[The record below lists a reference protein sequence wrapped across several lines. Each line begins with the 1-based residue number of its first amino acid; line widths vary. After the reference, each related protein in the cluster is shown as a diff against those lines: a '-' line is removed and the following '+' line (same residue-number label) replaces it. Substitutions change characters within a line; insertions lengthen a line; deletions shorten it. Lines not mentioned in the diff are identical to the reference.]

1 MKLMRIKNIASI
13 KLKGGALQ
21 FVVFTGLVIAI
32 LLAAFVSLTHV
43 HTLFK
48 KQTGLTIE
56 TIKNTDLGI
65 YTSNNS
71 NSNQLNTTSD
81 VNNTIESKKEFWGI
95 YEKVIT
101 TSVIKKNRF
110 SKVALTGGTTTDRTA
125 LYLKENN
132 QPLIVVGN
140 TRIEGTSFIPRQGV
154 KAGNISG
161 NSYYGT
167 NLIYGNTKESRR
179 ALQKPDNLK
188 QIEDKK
194 YNTDAFKKEQ
204 LIPFNLNT
212 SYTNSFLEPTKLLY
226 DPAPIFLSETQLI
239 GNIIIQ
245 SESIITVNASAKL
258 KDVILIA
265 PKIEIQDEVKGN
277 FQAIASESITIGK
290 NCNLEYPSAMLLKST
305 AKNNSEIESHHL
317 YLGASSTF
325 KGILAYLGEDTQQR
339 FKPQLIIEENA
350 TVYGEVFCEANTELK
365 GTVYGSLYTS
375 RFISSTSGSIYLN
388 HIFNG
393 KIIAP
398 SLPVQYAG
406 FSFDNDKKDIVKWL
420 Y

>member
-1 MKLMRIKNIASI
+1 MKLMQTKNIASI

-43 HTLFK
+43 HSLFK
-48 KQTGLTIE
+48 KQTGLTIA
-56 TIKNTDLGI
+56 TIKNTDFGI
-65 YTSNNS
+65 YTSINS
-71 NSNQLNTTSD
+71 NINLLNTAAEDS
-81 VNNTIESKKEFWGI
+81 NIIETKKEFWGI

-110 SKVALTGGTTTDRTA
+110 TKVALVGGITNNRTA
-125 LYLKENN
+125 LYLKESN
-132 QPLIVVGN
+132 QPLIVVGD
-140 TRIEGTSFIPRQGV
+140 TKIEGTSFIPKQGI

-167 NLIYGNTKESRR
+167 NLVYGNTKESSRE
-179 ALQKPDNLK
+179 LPKPINLK
-188 QIEDKK
+188 QFEHEKFDLS
-194 YNTDAFKKEQ
+194 TFKNEQ
-204 LIPFNLNT
+204 LISFKLNT
-212 SYTNSFLEPTKLLY
+212 SYSNSFLEPTKLLY
-226 DPAPIFLSETQLI
+226 EPTSILLSEIQLI

-245 SESIITVNASAKL
+245 SESTITVDASAKL
-258 KDVILIA
+258 KDIILIA
-265 PKIEIQDEVKGN
+265 PKIEILDNVKGN
-277 FQAIASESITIGK
+277 FQAIASESITVGK
-290 NCNLEYPSAMLLKST
+290 NCILEYPSALLLKST
-305 AKNNSEIESHHL
+305 PNNDSKNDSHHL
-317 YLGASSTF
+317 YFGSSSTC
-325 KGILAYLGEDTQQR
+325 KGIIAYLGESTQKR

-375 RFISSTSGSIYLN
+375 RFISSTLGSIYLN

-398 SLPVQYAG
+398 SLPDQYAG
-406 FSFDNDKKDIVKWL
+406 LSFNNDKKDIAKWL